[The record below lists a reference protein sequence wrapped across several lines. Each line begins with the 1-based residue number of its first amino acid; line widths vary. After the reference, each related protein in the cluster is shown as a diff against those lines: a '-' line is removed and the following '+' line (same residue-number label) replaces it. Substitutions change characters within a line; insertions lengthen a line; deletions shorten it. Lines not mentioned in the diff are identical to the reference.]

1 MTTEEAHKYS
11 EADQAER
18 KAAHLEAQKRTLLSH
33 GAFLNPGDPLE
44 VGITGFKEEER
55 RKTDAQKAA
64 EKRSYA
70 VWAQRAWRLLGTLRG
85 VKAMTFEYRFDNL
98 SHLMFGN
105 KLVLSQLPMWV
116 TDQLTKGAGFVAN
129 RFQSLCARF
138 DSEVTGAW
146 NMITDRET
154 QEKLWEE
161 QAEQARRAAE
171 ATMSAAERRRLQF
184 LEEKKRLQEKLMGMG
199 INVQEGDLGN
209 DDEGGTDP
217 VEMMRKTK
225 LEQIKSERKM
235 LEMHHACWRAF
246 VGVHSVMLQ
255 SGQNRFQ
262 LSLQGLD
269 LWEVCPEPD
278 DPPAECTAS
287 GGRK

>member
-116 TDQLTKGAGFVAN
+116 TDQVNERHSMNSPFDKARRASPLCFCLPCSSSSSTMQLTKGAGFVAN

-184 LEEKKRLQEKLMGMG
+184 LEEKKR
-199 INVQEGDLGN
+199 
-209 DDEGGTDP
+209 
-217 VEMMRKTK
+217 
-225 LEQIKSERKM
+225 
-235 LEMHHACWRAF
+235 
-246 VGVHSVMLQ
+246 
-255 SGQNRFQ
+255 
-262 LSLQGLD
+262 
-269 LWEVCPEPD
+269 
-278 DPPAECTAS
+278 
-287 GGRK
+287 